1 MKAWFRRKTPGLAAN
16 LIYLLV
22 RTIGATIRLSATG
35 EEHLDTPG
43 GKIVAG
49 WHGRSFLAPLR
60 WRNRGWYVLVSH
72 SSDGEIM
79 ARLFTKFGFKVL
91 RGSTGRGG
99 ARAAVECA
107 KALREGATLL
117 YSPDG
122 PRGPSHVMGEGTIW
136 LAQKG
141 RAAIVPAGAA
151 ASRRKLLNNWD
162 RYQVP
167 MPFSK
172 GILVVGEPVTVPEGL
187 GDEEREAVRLKAE
200 AALDD
205 VEARAEGA
213 MGHEAIADIV
223 NKGATR

>member
-1 MKAWFRRKTPGLAAN
+1 LKAWVRRKAPGFVAA
-16 LIYLLV
+16 LIYMVV
-22 RTIGATIRLSATG
+22 RAIGATLRIEAHG
-35 EEHLDTPG
+35 EEHLDEPG

-49 WHGRSFLAPLR
+49 WHGRSFIAPL
-60 WRNRGWYVLVSH
+60 WWKNRGWYVLVSN

-79 ARLFTKFGFKVL
+79 ARLFQKFGFKTL

-99 ARAAVECA
+99 ARAAIECA
-107 KALREGATLL
+107 KILREGGTLL

-141 RAAIVPAGAA
+141 RAKIIPAGAS

-172 GILVVGEPVTVPEGL
+172 GVLTLGKPVAVPEQL
-187 GDEEREAVRLKAE
+187 TVEEFEAVRLEAEQGLDEAE
-200 AALDD
+200 A
-205 VEARAEGA
+205 EAEGIA
-213 MGHEAIADIV
+213 GHAPLADTV